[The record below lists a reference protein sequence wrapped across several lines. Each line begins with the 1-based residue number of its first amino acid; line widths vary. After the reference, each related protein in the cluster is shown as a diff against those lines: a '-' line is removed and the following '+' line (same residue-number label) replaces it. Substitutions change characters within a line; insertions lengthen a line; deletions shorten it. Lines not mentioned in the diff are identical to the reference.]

1 MMRLDKIV
9 NSLIANDTE
18 YIFTK
23 AEDGVYTSVV
33 SVGNFQLLIELVYDE
48 SDELVLISGTL
59 VLGNENIHTHTY
71 VGDTYEQVFYALIN
85 LYIKA
90 NNVVKKINEF
100 SEWK

>member
-23 AEDGVYTSVV
+23 AEDDVYTSVV
-33 SVGNFQLLIELVYDE
+33 SVGNFQLLIELVPDE

-59 VLGNENIHTHTY
+59 VVGNENIHTHTY
-71 VGDTYEQVFYALIN
+71 VGDTYEQVSCALIN